1 MTSSAGAT
9 PIILCADDFG
19 LAPGVS
25 RAICDLAEA
34 GRLSATSCMSV
45 SPFLQEHV
53 EWLRPYAHKI
63 DVGLHLTLTDLEP
76 LGELPKLAPRGRLP
90 ELGSLMARAYTGR
103 LPRVEVEAELTRQ
116 FERFTEVW
124 GRPPDFLDGHH
135 HVHQLPIV
143 RQVVLD
149 LARRRLPEKG
159 YVRSCVEPLPRLFS
173 RREAILKAM
182 IISVLGRPLKR
193 HLKRSGIR
201 TNTGFGGAY
210 QVTDSTGYGPKFTR
224 FVEGVTPYFLVM
236 CHPGFV
242 DDDLV
247 ELDSMTR
254 PREQEYDFF
263 SGDLFPTILADR
275 NIRLTR
281 FSAAE

>member
-1 MTSSAGAT
+1 M
-9 PIILCADDFG
+9 
-19 LAPGVS
+19 
-25 RAICDLAEA
+25 
-34 GRLSATSCMSV
+34 
-45 SPFLQEHV
+45 
-53 EWLRPYAHKI
+53 
-63 DVGLHLTLTDLEP
+63 
-76 LGELPKLAPRGRLP
+76 
-90 ELGSLMARAYTGR
+90 
-103 LPRVEVEAELTRQ
+103 
-116 FERFTEVW
+116 
-124 GRPPDFLDGHH
+124 
-135 HVHQLPIV
+135 
-143 RQVVLD
+143 
-149 LARRRLPEKG
+149 
-159 YVRSCVEPLPRLFS
+159 RSCVEPLPRLFS
-173 RREAILKAM
+173 RREAFLKAM

-224 FVEGVTPYFLVM
+224 FVEGVTPYFLLM